1 MDDRQIEDTIRDNV
15 ALSRLWILP
24 DEIDVE
30 VAGGVVTLRG
40 LVADRLLARILAREI
55 GAVAG
60 VIGLVDRLVWQDAL
74 VA

>member
-1 MDDRQIEDTIRDNV
+1 MHDRQIEDTIRDDV

-24 DEIDVE
+24 EEIDVE

-40 LVADRLLARILAREI
+40 LVADRLMARTLAREI
-55 GAVAG
+55 GEVVG
-60 VIGLVDRLVWQDAL
+60 VIDIVDRLVWQDAL